1 MKMKRT
7 VLVLVALAMLAAMP
21 ALAQSVI
28 SAADREA
35 MRGFPDKWGF
45 SVGSFWQTFDT
56 KVRLNGKTGEGTEIN
71 FEKDLGLGKNLT
83 AFQFTGFWRFGDHGR
98 IDLNYVPW
106 NREHTRTIDQ
116 EIQWGD
122 VTYDAGATLNTKAKI
137 QLLNIIYRYSFIN
150 NGKVTFG
157 LNGGVS
163 AIWSNLELSGEGTIS
178 GGGTASGTIA
188 KKSDVILPIP
198 VIGVH
203 FDMLLTKRLLWRAE
217 GNFFA
222 ANVSGYNGN
231 INVLGTSIE
240 YFLTKNI
247 ALGAGFASD
256 YYNIKK
262 TGDNGGD
269 LRVKYGFSGVT
280 AYAQFQF

>member
-7 VLVLVALAMLAAMP
+7 VLILMALAMLAAMP
-21 ALAQSVI
+21 ALAQSVV

-45 SVGSFWQTFDT
+45 SVGSFWEQFDT
-56 KVRLNGKTGEGTEIN
+56 KVRLNGETSNGTEIN
-71 FEKDLGLGKNLT
+71 FEKDLGLDKNLT
-83 AFQFTGFWRFGDHGR
+83 AFSFTGFWRFGDHGR

-106 NREHTRTIDQ
+106 SREQTKTINQ
-116 EIQWGD
+116 EIKWGD
-122 VTYDAGATLNTKAKI
+122 VTYEAGATLNAKAKI

-178 GGGTASGTIA
+178 GVGTVSGTIA
-188 KKSDVILPIP
+188 KKSDVIVPIP
-198 VIGVH
+198 VVGVH
-203 FDMLLTKRLLWRAE
+203 FDMLLTKRLLWRAQ

-222 ANVSGYNGN
+222 ANVAGYRGN
-231 INVLGTSIE
+231 INVLGTSLE
-240 YFLTKNI
+240 YFLTRNVG
-247 ALGAGFASD
+247 LGAGFLSD
-256 YYNIKK
+256 YYNVTKS
-262 TGDNGGD
+262 GDKGGD

>member
-1 MKMKRT
+1 
-7 VLVLVALAMLAAMP
+7 
-21 ALAQSVI
+21 
-28 SAADREA
+28 
-35 MRGFPDKWGF
+35 
-45 SVGSFWQTFDT
+45 
-56 KVRLNGKTGEGTEIN
+56 
-71 FEKDLGLGKNLT
+71 
-83 AFQFTGFWRFGDHGR
+83 
-98 IDLNYVPW
+98 
-106 NREHTRTIDQ
+106 
-116 EIQWGD
+116 
-122 VTYDAGATLNTKAKI
+122 
-137 QLLNIIYRYSFIN
+137 
-150 NGKVTFG
+150 VTFG
-157 LNGGVS
+157 INGGVS

-178 GGGTASGTIA
+178 GGGTTSGTIA

-222 ANVSGYNGN
+222 ANVSGYDGN

-280 AYAQFQF
+280 AHARLQF